1 MHKSGVILVWF
12 VAIATVGA
20 VLLTSKMLD
29 VRGSWLKVVEKNKAQ
44 IEKNTTEIEAREK
57 ERQQLLRELTRTM
70 LGWDRYWDAEVN
82 IVNPQT
88 GEIQVAL
95 NNNQVL
101 GGENMSPE
109 AAAAQVFYAF
119 QPQTN
124 PANSNVSSFAGAFR
138 FKPNDRTR
146 LVPINPPVAGE
157 VATWKNG
164 VWRMRE
170 LVPLNY
176 MNALRDLR
184 DQMVQSEEQF
194 KLKQGHLQDL
204 NRLLAAAKERLEVR
218 VSELL
223 GSDNAPQ
230 DELLPVELRKGL
242 VAGLEEEEQ
251 ERNQEFAETDRLRR
265 ELITIYQK
273 QLELID
279 EVSKLSNQLPKPK
292 S

>member
-44 IEKNTTEIEAREK
+44 IQKNTAEIDAREK
-57 ERQQLLRELTRTM
+57 ERKELLSELTRTM
-70 LGWDRYWDAEVN
+70 LGWDRYWDVEVN
-82 IVNPQT
+82 VASSPA
-88 GEIQVAL
+88 GEIGVRL
-95 NNNQVL
+95 NGNQQL
-101 GGENMSPE
+101 GGDMSPE

-119 QPQTN
+119 QPDAGK
-124 PANSNVSSFAGAFR
+124 PGGSSFVGTFR
-138 FKPNDRTR
+138 FAPNSRDS
-146 LVPINPPVAGE
+146 LVLVNPPLPGE

-164 VWRMRE
+164 SWRLRE

-176 MNALRDLR
+176 VNTLRSLRDEL
-184 DQMVQSEEQF
+184 VQSEEQY
-194 KLKQGHLQDL
+194 KLKQDHLQDL
-204 NRLLAAAKERLEVR
+204 NRLLAAAKERLEAR
-218 VSELL
+218 VSELI
-223 GSDNAPQ
+223 GSDTAPQ

-251 ERNQEFAETDRLRR
+251 ERNQEFAETDQLRR
-265 ELITIYQK
+265 DLIKVYQK
-273 QLELID
+273 QLQLID

>member
-29 VRGSWLKVVEKNKAQ
+29 VRGSWLKVVEKNKTQ
-44 IEKNTTEIEAREK
+44 IQKNATEIEAKEK
-57 ERQQLLRELTRTM
+57 EREKLLGELTRTM

-82 IVNPQT
+82 VNPQT
-88 GEIQVAL
+88 GEIGVRL
-95 NNNQVL
+95 NGNQTL
-101 GGENMSPE
+101 GGADMSD
-109 AAAAQVFYAF
+109 AAAASQVFYAF
-119 QPQTN
+119 QPDAAK
-124 PANSNVSSFAGAFR
+124 PGGSSFVGAFR
-138 FKPNDRTR
+138 FTPNSRNS
-146 LVPINPPVAGE
+146 LVLVNPPLPGE
-157 VATWKNG
+157 ATTWKNG
-164 VWRMRE
+164 PWRFRE

-176 MNALRDLR
+176 MDTLRSLRDEL
-184 DQMVQSEEQF
+184 VQSEEEY
-194 KLKQGHLQDL
+194 KLKQDRIQDL
-204 NRLLAAAKERLEVR
+204 NRLLAAAKERLEAR
-218 VSELL
+218 VSELI
-223 GSDNAPQ
+223 GSDTAPQ

-251 ERNQEFAETDRLRR
+251 ERNQEFAETDQLRR
-265 ELITIYQK
+265 DLIKIYQK

>member
-44 IEKNTTEIEAREK
+44 IQKNTAEIDARER
-57 ERQQLLRELTRTM
+57 ERKKLLNKLTQVM
-70 LGWDRYWDAEVN
+70 LGWDRYWDVEVS
-82 IVNPQT
+82 VKDRQS
-88 GEIQVAL
+88 GEIQVKL
-95 NNNQVL
+95 NGAQPL
-101 GGENMSPE
+101 GGEGLSAT
-109 AAAAQVFYAF
+109 AAASQVFYAF
-119 QPQTN
+119 QPSDAGKPGGSTY
-124 PANSNVSSFAGAFR
+124 VGAFR
-138 FKPNDRTR
+138 FAPNSRDA
-146 LVPINPPVAGE
+146 LVLINPPQPGE

-164 VWRMRE
+164 PWRLRE

-176 MNALRDLR
+176 TNTLRSLR
-184 DQMVQSEEQF
+184 DQLVQSEEQN
-194 KLKQGHLQDL
+194 KLKQDHLQDL
-204 NRLLAAAKERLEVR
+204 NRLLAAAKERLEAR
-218 VSELL
+218 VSELI
-223 GSDNAPQ
+223 GSDTAPQ

-242 VAGLEEEEQ
+242 VTGLEEEEQ
-251 ERNQEFAETDRLRR
+251 KRNQEFVETDQLRR
-265 ELITIYQK
+265 ELIKVYQK

>member
-1 MHKSGVILVWF
+1 MHKSGVVLVWL
-12 VAIATVGA
+12 VAITTVGA

-29 VRGSWLKVVEKNKAQ
+29 VRGSWLKVVEKNKTQ

-70 LGWDRYWDAEVN
+70 LGWDRYWDAEVKIN
-82 IVNPQT
+82 SPQT

-95 NNNQVL
+95 NNGQVL
-101 GGENMSPE
+101 GGEMSPE
-109 AAAAQVFYAF
+109 AAATQVFYAF

-124 PANSNVSSFAGAFR
+124 PANSNPSSFVGAFR
-138 FKPNDRTR
+138 FKPNDRT
-146 LVPINPPVAGE
+146 LLIPVNPPVAGE

-176 MNALRDLR
+176 MNTLRDLR
-184 DQMVQSEEQF
+184 DQIVQSDEQY
-194 KLKQGHLQDL
+194 KLKQDHIQDL

-218 VSELL
+218 VSELI

>member
-29 VRGSWLKVVEKNKAQ
+29 VRGSWLKVVEKNKTQ

-57 ERQQLLRELTRTM
+57 ERQQLLRDLTRTM
-70 LGWDRYWDAEVN
+70 LGWDRYWDANVN
-82 IVNPQT
+82 ILSPQT

-95 NNNQVL
+95 NNNQAL
-101 GGENMSPE
+101 GGEMSPE

-124 PANSNVSSFAGAFR
+124 PANSNVSSFVGAFR
-138 FKPNDRTR
+138 FKPNDRTI
-146 LVPINPPVAGE
+146 LVPINPPVPEE

-164 VWRMRE
+164 SWRLRE

-176 MNALRDLR
+176 MNTLRDLR
-184 DQMVQSEEQF
+184 DELVQSEEEH
-194 KLKQGHLQDL
+194 KLKQDHIQDL

-218 VSELL
+218 VSELI

-230 DELLPVELRKGL
+230 DEVLPVELRKGL

-265 ELITIYQK
+265 ELIKIYQK

-279 EVSKLSNQLPKPK
+279 EVSKLSNQLPQPK